1 MNMSAERKKRL
12 ENICHLRRIELIEML
27 YKFQT
32 GHPGGSLSSVEIIS
46 VLYFEIMNT
55 KRIINNEKNRDR
67 FILSKGHSAPILYL
81 TLADLGFFDESEL
94 NTFRQIDSI
103 LQGHPSAGKTPGV
116 EISTGPLGLGLS
128 AGVGISLSGKVDKK
142 DFITYVLMGDGEIQ
156 EGIIWEAAM
165 SAAKYKLENLIGIID
180 YNGVQLD
187 GIMPLGDIVAKWKS
201 FGWETFVVDGHDV
214 EALYSAFTLAK
225 EKKGAPKLI
234 IAKTIKGK
242 GISFMEN
249 KNEWHGK
256 AIDKD
261 SYMAAIEELEVANG

>member
-1 MNMSAERKKRL
+1 MAEQLFLSLIHIYMSAERKKRL

-81 TLADLGFFDESEL
+81 TLVDLGFFHESEL

-128 AGVGISLSGKVDKK
+128 AGVGISPVSYTHLCGAGADTEA
-142 DFITYVLMGDGEIQ
+142 IRQGRGD
-156 EGIIWEAAM
+156 
-165 SAAKYKLENLIGIID
+165 
-180 YNGVQLD
+180 
-187 GIMPLGDIVAKWKS
+187 
-201 FGWETFVVDGHDV
+201 ET
-214 EALYSAFTLAK
+214 
-225 EKKGAPKLI
+225 
-234 IAKTIKGK
+234 
-242 GISFMEN
+242 
-249 KNEWHGK
+249 WR
-256 AIDKD
+256 
-261 SYMAAIEELEVANG
+261 